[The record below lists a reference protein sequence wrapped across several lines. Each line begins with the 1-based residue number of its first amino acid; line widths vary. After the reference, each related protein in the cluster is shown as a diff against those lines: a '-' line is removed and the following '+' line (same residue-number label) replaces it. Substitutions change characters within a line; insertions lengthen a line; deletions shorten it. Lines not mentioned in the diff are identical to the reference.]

1 MARLPWA
8 KGNLLI
14 AFTPNDIIKELGPC
28 VRPLSVS
35 LSIPSPSLSLSLS
48 LSQTHT
54 GNSREEN
61 TKKTYKI
68 AKKTGGRETDEENW
82 RKR

>member
-1 MARLPWA
+1 MCQASFCLP
-8 KGNLLI
+8 LY
-14 AFTPNDIIKELGPC
+14 P
-28 VRPLSVS
+28 VS
-35 LSIPSPSLSLSLS
+35 LSLSLSLS